1 MSSLPS
7 PVRPGASPRG
17 DRPQLQ
23 LTSAKPAKKQRV
35 RSLWHSFALNAIL
48 VTACVVT
55 LYPVLWVVKMAVSRI
70 DGMSLTP
77 NPFPAPDQVTLEN
90 FRALL
95 GATDGDGRWLFGHQL
110 FASVIVSVATTIV
123 GLVLAVTAAYA
134 LSRFRL
140 PGRQASMQS
149 LLISQMFPA
158 TMMMVPLYAI
168 LQKLGMLNSLSGLVL
183 VYSTTSLPF
192 CVWMLKGYFD
202 TIPKELEEAA
212 TMDGASPL
220 QTFVRVV
227 LPLARPA
234 LAVTAL
240 FSFLTAWNEFILA
253 ATLLNEAS
261 RYTLP
266 VALRMFVGEYNVEWG
281 KFAAGALLVSAPVMA
296 LFFALQKHLVG
307 GLTAGGVKG

>member
-1 MSSLPS
+1 VNAPAPSSRRRTRAEIES
-7 PVRPGASPRG
+7 PALSLAPPPKKPRARP
-17 DRPQLQ
+17 
-23 LTSAKPAKKQRV
+23 
-35 RSLWHSFALNAIL
+35 LWHSLALNAVL
-48 VTACVVT
+48 VLACMVT
-55 LYPVLWVVKMAVSRI
+55 LYPVLWVVKMAVSRVE
-70 DGMSLTP
+70 GMSLSA
-77 NPFPAPDQVTLEN
+77 NPLPRADEVTLEN
-90 FRALL
+90 FSGLL
-95 GATDGDGRWLFGHQL
+95 GATDPDGRWLFGHQL
-110 FASVIVSVATTIV
+110 FASMVVSVATTIV
-123 GLVLAVTAAYA
+123 GLFLAVTAAYA
-134 LSRFRL
+134 LSRFRF

-158 TMMMVPLYAI
+158 TLMMVPLYAI
-168 LQKLGMLNSLSGLVL
+168 LQKVGMLNSLTGLVL

-202 TIPKELEEAA
+202 TIPRELEEAA

-253 ATLLNEAS
+253 ATLLNEES

-266 VALRMFVGEYNVEWG
+266 VALRMFVGEYSVEWG